1 MGKQKNCKGV
11 KKSYEA
17 EIKFPVRKIC
27 AHCGKR
33 MTRDYFDIPKYQ
45 LDNLEFCSQQCY
57 SNYINKVK
65 LEELK
70 IMSTNQRKERKY
82 DNSKE
87 VRAIRK

>member
-33 MTRDYFDIPKYQ
+33 MTRDYFDIPEYQ

-70 IMSTNQRKERKY
+70 VMSTNQRKERKY
-82 DNSKE
+82 ANSKE

>member
-1 MGKQKNCKGV
+1 MGKQKNCKGSR
-11 KKSYEA
+11 KSYEP

-45 LDNLEFCSQQCY
+45 LDNQEFCSPQCY

-70 IMSTNQRKERKY
+70 NISINQRKERAY
-82 DNSKE
+82 ANSKE
-87 VRAIRK
+87 VRARR

>member
-1 MGKQKNCKGV
+1 MGKQKNCKGS

-70 IMSTNQRKERKY
+70 TISINQRKERKY
-82 DNSKE
+82 ANSKE
-87 VRAIRK
+87 VRTIRK